1 MDRLFGK
8 EITNILDA
16 GYLGKHRN
24 FSRITSKVR
33 GLSIDQTK
41 KEQVKNTLSIT
52 NKPEVQSEEPVA
64 DIQCVPEY
72 FEECLRFML
81 SQ

>member
-1 MDRLFGK
+1 MEKMDRLFGK

-24 FSRITSKVR
+24 FTRISSKVR

-41 KEQVKNTLSIT
+41 KEPVKNTLSIT
-52 NKPEVQSEEPVA
+52 NKP
-64 DIQCVPEY
+64 
-72 FEECLRFML
+72 
-81 SQ
+81 